1 MYILNIL
8 FIRTDMAYYANYRDI
23 TYYHNIT
30 MLNIVIS
37 IKGYE

>member
-8 FIRTDMAYYANYRDI
+8 FIRTDMDTNYRDI

>member
-8 FIRTDMAYYANYRDI
+8 FIHTDMAYTNYRDI
-23 TYYHNIT
+23 TYYHNIA